1 MSNTF
6 MKATE
11 FQVRWT
17 RRNSNILKRMETERS
32 VYNSQWRE
40 DIFLTCLHAV
50 FIYYGNKITLG
61 SSSSWRVV
69 MRCVFSRLC
78 CCAMSSS
85 TCFRVFVFARCRESP
100 VSPSAFLCDVG
111 REAFSR
117 PRFFAMS
124 GESCYLRLPL
134 IKNDILHH
142 IKFFSE
148 YGIL

>member
-50 FIYYGNKITLG
+50 FIYYGNKIPL
-61 SSSSWRVV
+61 
-69 MRCVFSRLC
+69 
-78 CCAMSSS
+78 A
-85 TCFRVFVFARCRESP
+85 
-100 VSPSAFLCDVG
+100 PSAFLRDVG
-111 REAFSR
+111 RGVF
-117 PRFFAMS
+117 PRLRFCAMS
-124 GESCYLRLPL
+124 GERRFPVHVFSRCREKAVISDYRSSKM
-134 IKNDILHH
+134 I
-142 IKFFSE
+142 FF
-148 YGIL
+148 II

>member
-50 FIYYGNKITLG
+50 FIYYGNKIPL
-61 SSSSWRVV
+61 
-69 MRCVFSRLC
+69 
-78 CCAMSSS
+78 A
-85 TCFRVFVFARCRESP
+85 
-100 VSPSAFLCDVG
+100 PSAFLRDVG
-111 REAFSR
+111 REVF
-117 PRFFAMS
+117 PRLRFCAMS